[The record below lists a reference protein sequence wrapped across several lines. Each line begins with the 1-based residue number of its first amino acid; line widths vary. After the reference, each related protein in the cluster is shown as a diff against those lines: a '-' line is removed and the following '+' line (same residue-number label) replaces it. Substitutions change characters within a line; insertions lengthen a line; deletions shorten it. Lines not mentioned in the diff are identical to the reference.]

1 MTLWRLLK
9 GESRE
14 HSTPVKGP
22 VTLTGSIDTVSTE
35 DAPQRA
41 KADGGSKPLALRSL
55 LVPRVIIAAGNYA
68 ALSFLDI
75 AFRAVQPVFF
85 ATPLELG
92 GLGLD
97 PPRIGNILAIYGVIN
112 GLFQI
117 FFFADLHDRFGSK
130 TIYSVSM
137 AAGIPMIITL
147 PILNAV
153 ARVHGLSLTVWAIV
167 GVQLALSV
175 ILNLAYCQCLHHVTV
190 LCVDHE
196 PPSLRIYLHRR
207 GLSKPGLSWRNEWD
221 CSVGCFDRTSDRP
234 RIRHVHVLALYQE
247 PPPRMDSLL
256 LSDCPCLHGYLHVAV
271 TSPTVVEESP
281 LTSLTPRVWFNR
293 GRC

>member
-1 MTLWRLLK
+1 VTLWRLLK

-22 VTLTGSIDTVSTE
+22 VTPTGSTNSLSIENT
-35 DAPQRA
+35 PQHA
-41 KADGGSKPLALRSL
+41 KADDDSKPLPLRSL
-55 LVPRVIIAAGNYA
+55 LIPRVFIAAGNYA
-68 ALSFLDI
+68 TLSFLDI

-97 PPRIGNILAIYGVIN
+97 PPQIGNILAIYGVVN

-147 PILNAV
+147 PILNAM
-153 ARVHGLSLTVWAIV
+153 ARVQGLSLMVWV
-167 GVQLALSV
+167 VVSLQLALSV
-175 ILNLAYCQCLHHVTV
+175 ILNLAYGQFPHHITI
-190 LCVDHE
+190 LCVDHD
-196 PPSLRIYLHRR
+196 PISLRIYLYCR
-207 GLSKPGLSWRNEWD
+207 SVSEPGISWRNKWD
-221 CSVGCFDRTSDRP
+221 RSIECFGHASDRP
-234 RIRHVHVLALYQE
+234 SIRHVHVLALYQK
-247 PPPRMDSLL
+247 PPPCMDSLL
-256 LSDCPCLHGYLHVAV
+256 LSDCSCMYGHLHVAL
-271 TSPTVVEESP
+271 TSSTVVEETP
-281 LTSLTPRVWFNR
+281 LTNLTSHVWFP
-293 GRC
+293 